1 MKSEVLEILNPENI
15 KIDDRK
21 IEDLIIFTLDLS
33 KKINF
38 FNFKNKKDGYWN
50 SLIELDDTFLIAEII
65 QFDLQFQDQKR
76 LNIIKSLDNFSLQK
90 KEKEVLVIFLI

>member
-50 SLIELDDTFLIAEII
+50 NLIELDDTFLIVYDFAYCYAPPHKMG
-65 QFDLQFQDQKR
+65 FD
-76 LNIIKSLDNFSLQK
+76 
-90 KEKEVLVIFLI
+90 IFLLIV